1 MITRAGDIYCEQGE
15 SFTVG
20 FRIVNQDGSP
30 FVLSDAMDVKNGND
44 YVKRS
49 YLLFTVASSA
59 NITGEDRYLA
69 NFWNP
74 TNKYKK
80 FYSTQAIELIAE
92 PGETHAWQNAWNKVA
107 AIIAKDK
114 SLAGVTPK
122 PTPVNYAIYY
132 TVQDDGARVYGQI
145 VARDDREAASADNY
159 DIKNYEF
166 QFYQHITKEISNE
179 WSQSGYDYAL
189 KLVAGTVNPKG
200 SGSERPINIDFSYP
214 LIGAHKLYVD
224 TNVQGSLE
232 LWKDAKEVKN
242 E

>member
-30 FVLSDAMDVKNGND
+30 FVLSDALDVKNGNN

-59 NITGEDRYLA
+59 NITSEDRYLA

-74 TNKYKK
+74 TDKYKK
-80 FYSTQAIELIAE
+80 FYSTQAIKLADNN
-92 PGETHAWQNAWNKVA
+92 GEWKDA
-107 AIIAKDK
+107 AIVWSDVEKLIPADAKQ
-114 SLAGVTPK
+114 AGV
-122 PTPVNYAIYY
+122 TPVNYAIYY
-132 TVQDDGARVYGQI
+132 IVKSDGTKDYKQLTGT
-145 VARDDREAASADNY
+145 EAEPSLDPY
-159 DIKNYEF
+159 SFYFF
-166 QFYQHITKEISNE
+166 QQFTKEQSNQ

-189 KLVAGTVNPKG
+189 KLVAGTVNPKE
-200 SGSERPINIDFSYP
+200 SKRPINIDFSYP
-214 LIGAHKLYVD
+214 LISVHKLYVD
-224 TNVQGSLE
+224 TNVQGSLD
-232 LWKDAKEVKN
+232 LWEDAKEIVN

>member
-30 FVLSDAMDVKNGND
+30 FVLSDAMDVKNGNK

-59 NITGEDRYLA
+59 NVTSDKRYLA

-74 TNKYKK
+74 TDNYKK
-80 FYSTQAIELIAE
+80 FYSTQAVKIADNN
-92 PGETHAWQNAWNKVA
+92 GEWPDANAVWNKA
-107 AIIAKDK
+107 ANLIPEDAKQ
-114 SLAGVTPK
+114 AGVTPA
-122 PTPVNYAIYY
+122 NYAIYY
-132 TVQDDGARVYGQI
+132 IVKSDG
-145 VARDDREAASADNY
+145 
-159 DIKNYEF
+159 
-166 QFYQHITKEISNE
+166 TKEYKQLKLVKKNNVDTPVLDQYSFYFFQQFTKEQSNE

-189 KLVAGTVNPKG
+189 KVVAGTVNPDESK
-200 SGSERPINIDFSYP
+200 RPIKIDFSYP

-232 LWKDAKEVKN
+232 LWKDAKEVVN

>member
-44 YVKRS
+44 YVNRS

-59 NITGEDRYLA
+59 NITSEDRYLA

-74 TNKYKK
+74 TDKYKK
-80 FYSTQAIELIAE
+80 FYSTQAIKLADNN
-92 PGETHAWQNAWNKVA
+92 GEWKDA
-107 AIIAKDK
+107 AIVWSDIAKLIPADAVQ
-114 SLAGVTPK
+114 AGV
-122 PTPVNYAIYY
+122 TPVNYAIYY
-132 TVQDDGARVYGQI
+132 IVKSDGTKDYKQLTGT
-145 VARDDREAASADNY
+145 EAEPSLDPY
-159 DIKNYEF
+159 SFYFF
-166 QFYQHITKEISNE
+166 QQFTKEQSNQ

-189 KLVAGTVNPKG
+189 KLVSGTVNSKG
-200 SGSERPINIDFSYP
+200 SKRPINIDFSYP

-224 TNVQGSLE
+224 TNVQGSLD
-232 LWKDAKEVKN
+232 LWEDAKEIVN

>member
-30 FVLSDAMDVKNGND
+30 FVLSNAMDVKNGND

-49 YLLFTVASSA
+49 YLLFTVASST
-59 NITGEDRYLA
+59 NVTGEDRYLA

-74 TNKYKK
+74 TDKYKK
-80 FYSTQAIELIAE
+80 FYSTQAIKLADNN
-92 PGETHAWQNAWNKVA
+92 GEWKDA
-107 AIIAKDK
+107 AIVWSDVAKLIPADAVQ
-114 SLAGVTPK
+114 AGVTPA
-122 PTPVNYAIYY
+122 NYAIYY
-132 TVQDDGARVYGQI
+132 IVKSDGTKDYQQLNLVK
-145 VARDDREAASADNY
+145 EDNVDKPVLEPY
-159 DIKNYEF
+159 SFHFF
-166 QFYQHITKEISNE
+166 QQFTKEQSNE

-200 SGSERPINIDFSYP
+200 STRPIKIDFSYP

-232 LWKDAKEVKN
+232 LWKDAKEVVN

>member
-30 FVLSDAMDVKNGND
+30 FVLSDALDVKNGNN

-59 NITGEDRYLA
+59 NITSEDRYLA

-74 TNKYKK
+74 TDKYKK
-80 FYSTQAIELIAE
+80 FYSTQAIKLADNN
-92 PGETHAWQNAWNKVA
+92 GEWKDA
-107 AIIAKDK
+107 AIVWSDVAKLIPADAVQ
-114 SLAGVTPK
+114 AGV
-122 PTPVNYAIYY
+122 TPVNYAIYY
-132 TVQDDGARVYGQI
+132 IVKNDGTKDYKQLTGT
-145 VARDDREAASADNY
+145 EAEPSLDPY
-159 DIKNYEF
+159 SFYFF
-166 QFYQHITKEISNE
+166 QQFTKEQSNQ

-189 KLVAGTVNPKG
+189 KLVAGTVNPKE
-200 SGSERPINIDFSYP
+200 SKRPINIDFSYP
-214 LIGAHKLYVD
+214 LISVHKLYVD
-224 TNVQGSLE
+224 TNVQGSLD
-232 LWKDAKEVKN
+232 LWEDAKEIVN

>member
-30 FVLSDAMDVKNGND
+30 FVLSNAMDDATHK
-44 YVKRS
+44 S

-59 NITGEDRYLA
+59 NVTSENRYLA

-74 TNKYKK
+74 TDKYKK
-80 FYSTQAIELIAE
+80 FYSTQAIKLADNNGEWKDAATVWSDVAKLIPAD
-92 PGETHAWQNAWNKVA
+92 AVQ
-107 AIIAKDK
+107 
-114 SLAGVTPK
+114 AGVTP
-122 PTPVNYAIYY
+122 TNYAIYY
-132 TVQDDGARVYGQI
+132 IVKSDGTKDYKQLTGTE
-145 VARDDREAASADNY
+145 DEPSLDPYSFY
-159 DIKNYEF
+159 FF
-166 QFYQHITKEISNE
+166 QQFTKEQSNE

-189 KLVAGTVNPKG
+189 KVVAGSVNPEG
-200 SGSERPINIDFSYP
+200 STRPIKIDFSYP

-224 TNVQGSLE
+224 TNVQGSIE
-232 LWKDAKEVKN
+232 DVEVVN

>member
-15 SFTVG
+15 SFTLG

-30 FVLSDAMDVKNGND
+30 FVLSDAMDVKNGNK

-59 NITGEDRYLA
+59 NVTSENRYLA

-74 TNKYKK
+74 TDNYKK
-80 FYSTQAIELIAE
+80 FYSTQAVKIADNNGEWKDSATVWSDVEKLIPAD
-92 PGETHAWQNAWNKVA
+92 AVQ
-107 AIIAKDK
+107 
-114 SLAGVTPK
+114 AGVTPA
-122 PTPVNYAIYY
+122 NYAIYY
-132 TVQDDGARVYGQI
+132 IVKSDGTKDYQQLKLVKI
-145 VARDDREAASADNY
+145 DNVDTPVLEPY
-159 DIKNYEF
+159 SFYFF
-166 QFYQHITKEISNE
+166 QQFTKEQSNE

-200 SGSERPINIDFSYP
+200 SARPIKIDFSYP

-224 TNVQGSLE
+224 TNVQGSLD
-232 LWKDAKEVKN
+232 LWKDSKEVVN

>member
-30 FVLSDAMDVKNGND
+30 FVLSDAMDVKNGKD

-59 NITGEDRYLA
+59 NITSEDRYLA

-74 TNKYKK
+74 TDKYKK
-80 FYSTQAIELIAE
+80 FYSTQAIKIADNN
-92 PGETHAWQNAWNKVA
+92 GEWPDANSVWNKA
-107 AIIAKDK
+107 AAWIPVDAIQ
-114 SLAGVTPK
+114 AGVTPA
-122 PTPVNYAIYY
+122 NYAIYY
-132 TVQDDGARVYGQI
+132 IVRSDGTKDYQQLKLVK
-145 VARDDREAASADNY
+145 
-159 DIKNYEF
+159 KNNVDTPVLEPYSFYFF
-166 QFYQHITKEISNE
+166 QQFTKEQSNE

-189 KLVAGTVNPKG
+189 KVVAGTVNQEG
-200 SGSERPINIDFSYP
+200 GARPINIDFSYP

-224 TNVQGSLE
+224 TNVQGSLD
-232 LWKDAKEVKN
+232 LWKDAKEVVN

>member
-30 FVLSDAMDVKNGND
+30 FVLSDAMDVKNGNN

-59 NITGEDRYLA
+59 NITSEDRYLA

-74 TNKYKK
+74 TDKYKK
-80 FYSTQAIELIAE
+80 FYSTQAIKLEDNN
-92 PGETHAWQNAWNKVA
+92 GEWKDA
-107 AIIAKDK
+107 AIVWSDVAKLIPADAVQ
-114 SLAGVTPK
+114 AGVTPA
-122 PTPVNYAIYY
+122 NYAIYY
-132 TVQDDGARVYGQI
+132 IVNSDGTKDYQQLKLVKK
-145 VARDDREAASADNY
+145 DNVDKPSLEPY
-159 DIKNYEF
+159 SFHFF
-166 QFYQHITKEISNE
+166 QQFTKEQSNE

-189 KLVAGTVNPKG
+189 KVVAGSVNPEG
-200 SGSERPINIDFSYP
+200 SARPIKIDFSYP

-224 TNVQGSLE
+224 SNVQGSIE
-232 LWKDAKEVKN
+232 DVEVVN

>member
-30 FVLSDAMDVKNGND
+30 FVLSDAMDVKSGNK

-59 NITGEDRYLA
+59 NITSEDRYLA

-74 TNKYKK
+74 TDKYKK
-80 FYSTQAIELIAE
+80 FYSTQAIKLEDNN
-92 PGETHAWQNAWNKVA
+92 GEWKDA
-107 AIIAKDK
+107 AIVWSDVAKLIPADAVQ
-114 SLAGVTPK
+114 AGVTPA
-122 PTPVNYAIYY
+122 NYAIYY
-132 TVQDDGARVYGQI
+132 IVKSDGTKDYQQLTGT
-145 VARDDREAASADNY
+145 EAEPSLEPY
-159 DIKNYEF
+159 SFHFF
-166 QFYQHITKEISNE
+166 QQFTKEQSNE

-189 KLVAGTVNPKG
+189 KLVAGTVNSKE
-200 SGSERPINIDFSYP
+200 SKRPINIDFSYP
-214 LIGAHKLYVD
+214 LISVHKLYVD
-224 TNVQGSLE
+224 TNVQGSLD
-232 LWKDAKEVKN
+232 LWKDSKEVVN

>member
-15 SFTVG
+15 SFTLG
-20 FRIVNQDGSP
+20 FRIVNPDGSP
-30 FVLSDAMDVKNGND
+30 FVLSDALDDAEHK
-44 YVKRS
+44 S

-59 NITGEDRYLA
+59 NITSDDRYLA

-74 TNKYKK
+74 TDKYKK
-80 FYSTQAIELIAE
+80 FYSTQAIELVAE
-92 PGETHAWQNAWNKVA
+92 PGETLAWQNAWNKVA

-114 SLAGVTPK
+114 SLADVTPK

-132 TVQDDGARVYGQI
+132 TVQDDGTRVYGQI
-145 VARDDREAASADNY
+145 VARDDREDASADNY
-159 DIKNYEF
+159 KIENYEF

-189 KLVAGTVNPKG
+189 KVVSGTIN
-200 SGSERPINIDFSYP
+200 SEEGGRPINVEFSYP

-224 TNVQGSLE
+224 TNVQGSLD
-232 LWKDAKEVKN
+232 LWKEVNK
-242 E
+242 

>member
-30 FVLSDAMDVKNGND
+30 FVLSDAMDVKNGNK

-49 YLLFTVASSA
+49 YLLFTVASST
-59 NITGEDRYLA
+59 NVTGEDRYLA

-74 TNKYKK
+74 TDKYKK
-80 FYSTQAIELIAE
+80 FYSTQAIKLADNNGEWKDAATVWSDVAKLIPADANVTPANYSIYYIVKSDGTKDYKQLTGTEAE
-92 PGETHAWQNAWNKVA
+92 P
-107 AIIAKDK
+107 
-114 SLAGVTPK
+114 SLDP
-122 PTPVNYAIYY
+122 YSFYF
-132 TVQDDGARVYGQI
+132 
-145 VARDDREAASADNY
+145 
-159 DIKNYEF
+159 F
-166 QFYQHITKEISNE
+166 QQFTKEQSNE

-189 KLVAGTVNPKG
+189 KVVAGSVNPEG
-200 SGSERPINIDFSYP
+200 STRPIKIDFSYP

-224 TNVQGSLE
+224 SNVQGSIE
-232 LWKDAKEVKN
+232 DVEVVN

>member
-30 FVLSDAMDVKNGND
+30 FVLSDAMDDEEHK
-44 YVKRS
+44 S

-59 NITGEDRYLA
+59 NITSDDRYLA

-74 TNKYKK
+74 TDKYKK
-80 FYSTQAIELIAE
+80 FYSTQAIELVAE
-92 PGETHAWQNAWNKVA
+92 PGETNAWQNAWNKVA

-145 VARDDREAASADNY
+145 VARDDREAASANNY

-179 WSQSGYDYAL
+179 WSQSCYAYAL
-189 KLVAGTVNPKG
+189 KVVAGTVNSKG
-200 SGSERPINIDFSYP
+200 SARPINVEFSYP

-224 TNVQGSLE
+224 TNVQGSLD
-232 LWKDAKEVKN
+232 LWKEVNK
-242 E
+242 

>member
-30 FVLSDAMDVKNGND
+30 FVLSDAMDDATHK
-44 YVKRS
+44 S

-59 NITGEDRYLA
+59 NVTGKNRYLA

-74 TNKYKK
+74 TDKYKK
-80 FYSTQAIELIAE
+80 FYSTQAVKIADNDGEWPTAASVWSTAKNLIPTDA
-92 PGETHAWQNAWNKVA
+92 N
-107 AIIAKDK
+107 I
-114 SLAGVTPK
+114 TPA
-122 PTPVNYAIYY
+122 NYAIYY
-132 TVQDDGARVYGQI
+132 IVKSDGTKDYKQLTGT
-145 VARDDREAASADNY
+145 EAEPSLEPY
-159 DIKNYEF
+159 SFYFF
-166 QFYQHITKEISNE
+166 QQFTKEQSNE

-189 KLVAGTVNPKG
+189 KVVAGSVNPEG
-200 SGSERPINIDFSYP
+200 SARPIKIDFSYP

-224 TNVQGSLE
+224 SNVQGSIE
-232 LWKDAKEVKN
+232 DVEVVN

>member
-30 FVLSDAMDVKNGND
+30 FVLSDAMDVKNGKD

-59 NITGEDRYLA
+59 NVTSENRYLA

-74 TNKYKK
+74 TDNYKK
-80 FYSTQAIELIAE
+80 FYSTQAVKLEDNNGEWPDAE
-92 PGETHAWQNAWNKVA
+92 TIWNKVA
-107 AIIAKDK
+107 TWIPTDAIQ
-114 SLAGVTPK
+114 AGVTPA
-122 PTPVNYAIYY
+122 NYAIYY
-132 TVQDDGARVYGQI
+132 IVKSDG
-145 VARDDREAASADNY
+145 
-159 DIKNYEF
+159 
-166 QFYQHITKEISNE
+166 TKEYKQLKIVRKDNVDTQEFAPYSFYFFQQFTKEQSNE

-189 KLVAGTVNPKG
+189 KLVAGTVNSKG
-200 SGSERPINIDFSYP
+200 SARPINIDFSYP

-224 TNVQGSLE
+224 TNVQGSLD
-232 LWKDAKEVKN
+232 LWEDSKEVVN

>member
-30 FVLSDAMDVKNGND
+30 FVLSDALDVKNGND

-59 NITGEDRYLA
+59 NITSENRYLA

-74 TNKYKK
+74 TDKYKK
-80 FYSTQAIELIAE
+80 FYSTQAVKIADNN
-92 PGETHAWQNAWNKVA
+92 GEWPDADTVWNNAAAWIPADAVQ
-107 AIIAKDK
+107 
-114 SLAGVTPK
+114 AGVTPA
-122 PTPVNYAIYY
+122 NYAIYY
-132 TVQDDGARVYGQI
+132 IVRSDG
-145 VARDDREAASADNY
+145 
-159 DIKNYEF
+159 
-166 QFYQHITKEISNE
+166 TKEYKQLKLVNKDGVDTHVLDLYSFYFFQQFTKEQSNE

-189 KLVAGTVNPKG
+189 KVVAGTVNSEG
-200 SGSERPINIDFSYP
+200 SARPINIEFSYP

-232 LWKDAKEVKN
+232 LWKDAKEVVN

>member
-30 FVLSDAMDVKNGND
+30 FVLSDALDVKNGNN

-59 NITGEDRYLA
+59 NITSENRYLA

-74 TNKYKK
+74 TDKYKK
-80 FYSTQAIELIAE
+80 FYSTQAIKLVDNN
-92 PGETHAWQNAWNKVA
+92 GEWKDA
-107 AIIAKDK
+107 AIVWSDVAKLIPADAK
-114 SLAGVTPK
+114 QAGV
-122 PTPVNYAIYY
+122 TPVNYAIYY
-132 TVQDDGARVYGQI
+132 IVKSDGTKDYKQLTGT
-145 VARDDREAASADNY
+145 EAEPSLEPY
-159 DIKNYEF
+159 SFYFF
-166 QFYQHITKEISNE
+166 QQFTKEQSNE

-189 KLVAGTVNPKG
+189 KVVAGTVNPKG
-200 SGSERPINIDFSYP
+200 SARPIKIDFSYP

-224 TNVQGSLE
+224 TNVQGSLD
-232 LWKDAKEVKN
+232 LWEDAKEIVN

>member
-30 FVLSDAMDVKNGND
+30 FVLSDALDVKNGNK

-59 NITGEDRYLA
+59 NITSEDRYLA

-74 TNKYKK
+74 TDKYKK
-80 FYSTQAIELIAE
+80 FYSTQAIKLADNN
-92 PGETHAWQNAWNKVA
+92 GEWKDA
-107 AIIAKDK
+107 AIVWSDVAKLIPADAVQ
-114 SLAGVTPK
+114 AGVTPA
-122 PTPVNYAIYY
+122 NYAIYY
-132 TVQDDGARVYGQI
+132 IVKSDGTKDYKQLTGT
-145 VARDDREAASADNY
+145 EAEPSLDPY
-159 DIKNYEF
+159 SFYFF
-166 QFYQHITKEISNE
+166 QQFTKEQSNQ

-189 KLVAGTVNPKG
+189 KLVAGTVNSKE
-200 SGSERPINIDFSYP
+200 SKRPINIDFSYP
-214 LIGAHKLYVD
+214 LISVHKLYVD
-224 TNVQGSLE
+224 TNVQGSLD
-232 LWKDAKEVKN
+232 LWEDAKEIVN

>member
-30 FVLSDAMDVKNGND
+30 FVLSDAMDVKNGNK

-59 NITGEDRYLA
+59 NVTSENRYLA

-74 TNKYKK
+74 TDKYKK
-80 FYSTQAIELIAE
+80 FYSTQAIKIADNN
-92 PGETHAWQNAWNKVA
+92 GEWPNAEAFWNKA
-107 AIIAKDK
+107 ATLIPAD
-114 SLAGVTPK
+114 AVQGGVTPA
-122 PTPVNYAIYY
+122 NYAIYY
-132 TVQDDGARVYGQI
+132 IVKSDGTKDYKHHKLVKK
-145 VARDDREAASADNY
+145 DNVDTPVFEPY
-159 DIKNYEF
+159 SFYFF
-166 QFYQHITKEISNE
+166 QQFTKEQSNE

-189 KLVAGTVNPKG
+189 KVVAGTVNPDG
-200 SGSERPINIDFSYP
+200 SARPINIDFSYP

-232 LWKDAKEVKN
+232 LWKDAKEVVN

>member
-30 FVLSDAMDVKNGND
+30 FVLSDALDDATHK
-44 YVKRS
+44 S

-59 NITGEDRYLA
+59 NVTGKNRYLA

-74 TNKYKK
+74 TDKYKK
-80 FYSTQAIELIAE
+80 FYSTQAIKIADNN
-92 PGETHAWQNAWNKVA
+92 GEWPNAEAFWNKA
-107 AIIAKDK
+107 ATLIPEDAAQ
-114 SLAGVTPK
+114 AGVTPA
-122 PTPVNYAIYY
+122 NYAIYY
-132 TVQDDGARVYGQI
+132 IVNSDG
-145 VARDDREAASADNY
+145 
-159 DIKNYEF
+159 
-166 QFYQHITKEISNE
+166 TKEYKQLKLVKIDGLDKPVFEPYSFYFFQQFTKEQSNE

-189 KLVAGTVNPKG
+189 KVVAGTVNPDG
-200 SGSERPINIDFSYP
+200 SARPIKIDFSYP

-224 TNVQGSLE
+224 SNVQGSIE
-232 LWKDAKEVKN
+232 DVEVVN

>member
-30 FVLSDAMDVKNGND
+30 FVLSDAMDDATHK
-44 YVKRS
+44 S

-59 NITGEDRYLA
+59 NVTSENRYLA

-74 TNKYKK
+74 TDKYKK
-80 FYSTQAIELIAE
+80 FYSTQAVKLADNDGEWPTAASVWSTAKNLIPA
-92 PGETHAWQNAWNKVA
+92 NAN
-107 AIIAKDK
+107 
-114 SLAGVTPK
+114 VTPA
-122 PTPVNYAIYY
+122 NYAIYY
-132 TVQDDGARVYGQI
+132 IVKSDGTKDYKQLTGT
-145 VARDDREAASADNY
+145 EAEPSLEPY
-159 DIKNYEF
+159 SFHFF
-166 QFYQHITKEISNE
+166 QQFTKEQSNE

-189 KLVAGTVNPKG
+189 KVVAGSVNPEG
-200 SGSERPINIDFSYP
+200 STRPIKIDFSYP

-224 TNVQGSLE
+224 SNVQGSIE
-232 LWKDAKEVKN
+232 DVEVVN

>member
-30 FVLSDAMDVKNGND
+30 FVLSDAMDVKNGNK

-59 NITGEDRYLA
+59 NVTSENRYLA

-74 TNKYKK
+74 TDNYKK
-80 FYSTQAIELIAE
+80 FYSTQAVKIADNN
-92 PGETHAWQNAWNKVA
+92 GEWPDADTVWNNAAAWIPADAVQ
-107 AIIAKDK
+107 
-114 SLAGVTPK
+114 AGVTPA
-122 PTPVNYAIYY
+122 NYAIYY
-132 TVQDDGARVYGQI
+132 IVRSDG
-145 VARDDREAASADNY
+145 
-159 DIKNYEF
+159 
-166 QFYQHITKEISNE
+166 TKEYKQLKLVNKNGVDTHVLDLYSFYFFQQFTKEQSNE

-189 KLVAGTVNPKG
+189 KVVAGTVNPK
-200 SGSERPINIDFSYP
+200 GSERPINIDFSYP

-232 LWKDAKEVKN
+232 LWKDAKEVVN

>member
-30 FVLSDAMDVKNGND
+30 FVLSDALDVKNGKD

-59 NITGEDRYLA
+59 NITSEDRYLA

-74 TNKYKK
+74 TDKYKK
-80 FYSTQAIELIAE
+80 FYSTQAIKLADNN
-92 PGETHAWQNAWNKVA
+92 GEWKDA
-107 AIIAKDK
+107 AIVWSDVAKLIPADAK
-114 SLAGVTPK
+114 QAGVTPA
-122 PTPVNYAIYY
+122 NYAIYY
-132 TVQDDGARVYGQI
+132 IVKSDGTKDYKQLTGT
-145 VARDDREAASADNY
+145 EAEPSLEPY
-159 DIKNYEF
+159 SFYFF
-166 QFYQHITKEISNE
+166 QQFTKEQSNQ

-189 KLVAGTVNPKG
+189 KLVAGTVNPKE
-200 SGSERPINIDFSYP
+200 SKRPINIDFSYP
-214 LIGAHKLYVD
+214 LISVHKLYVD
-224 TNVQGSLE
+224 TNVQGSLD
-232 LWKDAKEVKN
+232 LWEDAKEIVN

>member
-30 FVLSDAMDVKNGND
+30 FVLSDALDVKNGND

-59 NITGEDRYLA
+59 NITSENRYLA

-74 TNKYKK
+74 TDKYKK
-80 FYSTQAIELIAE
+80 FYSTQAVKIADNN
-92 PGETHAWQNAWNKVA
+92 GEWPDADTVWNNAAAWIPADAVQ
-107 AIIAKDK
+107 
-114 SLAGVTPK
+114 AGVTPA
-122 PTPVNYAIYY
+122 NYAIYY
-132 TVQDDGARVYGQI
+132 IVKSDG
-145 VARDDREAASADNY
+145 
-159 DIKNYEF
+159 
-166 QFYQHITKEISNE
+166 TKEYKQLKLVNKDGVDTHVLDLYSFYFFQQFTKEQSNE

-189 KLVAGTVNPKG
+189 KLVAGTVNPKE
-200 SGSERPINIDFSYP
+200 SKRPINIDFSYP

-232 LWKDAKEVKN
+232 LWKDAKEVVN

>member
-59 NITGEDRYLA
+59 NITSEDRYLA

-74 TNKYKK
+74 TDKYKK
-80 FYSTQAIELIAE
+80 FYSTQAIKLADNNGEWKDASIVWSDVAKLIPAD
-92 PGETHAWQNAWNKVA
+92 
-107 AIIAKDK
+107 AKQ
-114 SLAGVTPK
+114 AGV
-122 PTPVNYAIYY
+122 TPVNYAIYY
-132 TVQDDGARVYGQI
+132 IVKSDGTKDYKQLTGT
-145 VARDDREAASADNY
+145 EAEPSLDPY
-159 DIKNYEF
+159 SFYFF
-166 QFYQHITKEISNE
+166 QQFTKEQSNQ

-189 KLVAGTVNPKG
+189 KLVAGTVNPKE
-200 SGSERPINIDFSYP
+200 SKRPINIDFSYP
-214 LIGAHKLYVD
+214 LISVHKLYVD
-224 TNVQGSLE
+224 TNVQGSLD
-232 LWKDAKEVKN
+232 LWEDAKEIVN

>member
-30 FVLSDAMDVKNGND
+30 FVLSDAMDVKNGKD

-59 NITGEDRYLA
+59 NVTSENRYLA

-74 TNKYKK
+74 TDKYKK
-80 FYSTQAIELIAE
+80 FYSTQAIKIADNNGEWKDAATVWSDVAKLIPAD
-92 PGETHAWQNAWNKVA
+92 
-107 AIIAKDK
+107 AKQ
-114 SLAGVTPK
+114 AGVTPE
-122 PTPVNYAIYY
+122 NYAIYY
-132 TVQDDGARVYGQI
+132 IVSSDG
-145 VARDDREAASADNY
+145 
-159 DIKNYEF
+159 
-166 QFYQHITKEISNE
+166 TKEYKQLKLVNKDGVDTPELEPYSFHFFQQFTKEQSNE

-200 SGSERPINIDFSYP
+200 SARPIKIDFSYP

-232 LWKDAKEVKN
+232 LWKDSKEVVN

>member
-44 YVKRS
+44 YVNRS
-49 YLLFTVASSA
+49 YLLFTVASST
-59 NITGEDRYLA
+59 NVTGEDRYLA

-74 TNKYKK
+74 TDKYKK
-80 FYSTQAIELIAE
+80 FYSTQAIKLADNN
-92 PGETHAWQNAWNKVA
+92 GEWKDA
-107 AIIAKDK
+107 AIVWSDVAKLIPADAVQ
-114 SLAGVTPK
+114 AGV
-122 PTPVNYAIYY
+122 TPVNYAIYY
-132 TVQDDGARVYGQI
+132 IVKSDGTKDYKQLTGT
-145 VARDDREAASADNY
+145 EAEPSLDPY
-159 DIKNYEF
+159 SFYFF
-166 QFYQHITKEISNE
+166 QQFTKEQSNG

-189 KLVAGTVNPKG
+189 KLVAGTVNSKG
-200 SGSERPINIDFSYP
+200 SKRPINIDFSYP

-224 TNVQGSLE
+224 TNVQGSLD
-232 LWKDAKEVKN
+232 LWEDAKEIVN

>member
-30 FVLSDAMDVKNGND
+30 FVLSDAMDVKNGNK

-59 NITGEDRYLA
+59 NVTSENRYLA

-74 TNKYKK
+74 TDKYKK
-80 FYSTQAIELIAE
+80 FYSTQAIKIADNN
-92 PGETHAWQNAWNKVA
+92 GEWPTA
-107 AIIAKDK
+107 ASVWSTAKNLMPAD
-114 SLAGVTPK
+114 ANVTPA
-122 PTPVNYAIYY
+122 NYAIYY
-132 TVQDDGARVYGQI
+132 IVKSDG
-145 VARDDREAASADNY
+145 
-159 DIKNYEF
+159 
-166 QFYQHITKEISNE
+166 TKEYQQLTGTEAEPSLEPYSFHFFQQFTKEQSNE

-189 KLVAGTVNPKG
+189 KVVAGTVNPKE
-200 SGSERPINIDFSYP
+200 SKRPIKIDFSYP

-232 LWKDAKEVKN
+232 LWKDSKEVVN

>member
-30 FVLSDAMDVKNGND
+30 FVLSNAMDDATHK
-44 YVKRS
+44 S

-59 NITGEDRYLA
+59 NVTSENRYLA

-74 TNKYKK
+74 TDKYKK
-80 FYSTQAIELIAE
+80 FYSTQAIKLADNNGEWPNAETVWSDVAKLIPAD
-92 PGETHAWQNAWNKVA
+92 A
-107 AIIAKDK
+107 AQ
-114 SLAGVTPK
+114 AGVTPA
-122 PTPVNYAIYY
+122 NYAIYY
-132 TVQDDGARVYGQI
+132 IVKSDGTKDYQQLNI
-145 VARDDREAASADNY
+145 VKEDNVDKHVLEPY
-159 DIKNYEF
+159 SFHFF
-166 QFYQHITKEISNE
+166 QQFTKEQSNE

-189 KLVAGTVNPKG
+189 KLVAGAVNSKG
-200 SGSERPINIDFSYP
+200 STRPIKIDFSYP

-224 TNVQGSLE
+224 SNVQGSIE
-232 LWKDAKEVKN
+232 DVEVVN

>member
-44 YVKRS
+44 YVNRS

-59 NITGEDRYLA
+59 NITSEDRYLA

-74 TNKYKK
+74 TDKYKK
-80 FYSTQAIELIAE
+80 FYSTQAIKLEDNNGEWKDAATVWSDVTKLIPAD
-92 PGETHAWQNAWNKVA
+92 
-107 AIIAKDK
+107 AKQ
-114 SLAGVTPK
+114 AGVTPA
-122 PTPVNYAIYY
+122 NYAIYY
-132 TVQDDGARVYGQI
+132 IVKSDGTKDYKQLNLVK
-145 VARDDREAASADNY
+145 EDNVDKPVLEPY
-159 DIKNYEF
+159 SFYFF
-166 QFYQHITKEISNE
+166 QQFTKEQSNQ

-189 KLVAGTVNPKG
+189 KLVAGTVNPKE
-200 SGSERPINIDFSYP
+200 SKRPINIDFSYP
-214 LIGAHKLYVD
+214 LISVHKLYVD
-224 TNVQGSLE
+224 TNVQGSLD
-232 LWKDAKEVKN
+232 LWEDAKEIVN

>member
-49 YLLFTVASSA
+49 YLLFTVASST
-59 NITGEDRYLA
+59 NVTGENRYLA

-74 TNKYKK
+74 TDNYKK
-80 FYSTQAIELIAE
+80 FYSTQAVKIADNN
-92 PGETHAWQNAWNKVA
+92 GEWPDADTVWNNAAAWIPADAVQ
-107 AIIAKDK
+107 
-114 SLAGVTPK
+114 AGVTPA
-122 PTPVNYAIYY
+122 NYAIYY
-132 TVQDDGARVYGQI
+132 IVRSDG
-145 VARDDREAASADNY
+145 
-159 DIKNYEF
+159 
-166 QFYQHITKEISNE
+166 TKEYKQLKLVNKDGVDTHVLDLYSFYFFQQFTKEQSNQ

-189 KLVAGTVNPKG
+189 KLVAGTVNQKG
-200 SGSERPINIDFSYP
+200 STRPINIDFSYP

-232 LWKDAKEVKN
+232 LWKDAKEVVN